1 MQSFR
6 TEIENPIV
14 EKDILDL
21 EQKIHAFNNQK
32 IDEEKFRSLRLAR
45 GVYGQRQQGVQMIRI
60 KLPLGKFTAQQLLRM
75 AEVSDEFAS
84 GNLHITTRQDI
95 QLHYVPLDLTPELWA
110 TLEKDKITLREAC
123 GNTVRN
129 VTASVY
135 AGIDPNEAFDLTPYA
150 HAFFEYFLRNPVCQE
165 MGRKFKV
172 AFSSSSDDQALTFIH
187 DLGFIPRI
195 KEGKRGFRVLLGG
208 GIGSQPVGANEVFDF
223 LEVERIIPFSEAVI
237 RVFDRYGERNRRNKA
252 RLKFLI
258 KEIGLEAFLELVRI
272 EEQGLPHD
280 TFPIQA
286 TERAV
291 KQPLYNGDETLEIDD
306 PAYKD
311 WKKTNLYVQKQ
322 KGFFAVGIPITVG
335 DIDSK
340 KARQLAKVIL
350 QFTRDDNRF
359 SYGQSILLRDV
370 KEKHLPALYLALK
383 ELQLDRVGFQR
394 INDIVACPGTDTC
407 NLGIASSM
415 GLAKVLQEVVEKE
428 YPDLIQK
435 YKIDIKISG
444 CMNACGQHT
453 LAHIGFQGMTVKSN
467 GKVAPATQILLG
479 GGVLG
484 NGTGRFADKVL
495 KVPSK
500 RTPAILRWILDDF
513 ESQRQNDEDFFAYY
527 DRKTKDYYYQ
537 NLKHHSEVEHLTADD
552 FVDWGVK
559 EKYEKA
565 IGIGECAGV
574 TIDLVQTLLFD
585 AKEALEWA
593 QEAHRENRFSDAVY
607 HAYNARIRAAKAILT
622 KGNAKINSHA
632 SIIDAFDP
640 QYPEYAKENGLS
652 FKEDILKTQENKPN
666 ATFAKIYVEQT
677 QPLLLWIE
685 NHCHVNVE

>member
-14 EKDILDL
+14 EKDILEL
-21 EQKIHAFNNQK
+21 EQKIHAFHNQK

-45 GVYGQRQQGVQMIRI
+45 GVYGQRQLGVQMIRI

-95 QLHYVPLDLTPELWA
+95 QLHYVPLDRTPDLWA
-110 TLEKDKITLREAC
+110 TLEKDEITLREAC

-135 AGIDPNEAFDLTPYA
+135 AGIDPNEAFDTTPYA
-150 HAFFEYFLRNPVCQE
+150 YAFFEYFLRNPVCQD

-172 AFSSSSDDQALTFIH
+172 AFSSSSEDQALTFIH
-187 DLGFIPRI
+187 DLGFIPTI

-223 LEVERIIPFSEAVI
+223 LQVERIIPFSEAVI

-286 TERAV
+286 TEREL
-291 KQPLYNGDETLEIDD
+291 KEPLYNSDDTLTIDD
-306 PAYKD
+306 PAYED
-311 WKKTNLYVQKQ
+311 WKKTNLYAQKQ
-322 KGFFAVGIPITVG
+322 KGFFAVGVPITVG

-340 KARQLAKVIL
+340 KARQLVKVIL
-350 QFTRDDNRF
+350 QFTKDDNRF
-359 SYGQSILLRDV
+359 SYGQSLLLRDV
-370 KEKHLPALYLALK
+370 NEKHLPALYLALK
-383 ELQLDRVGFQR
+383 ELQLERVGFQR

-415 GLAKVLQEVVEKE
+415 GLAKALQEVVEKE

-435 YKIDIKISG
+435 HKIDIKISG

-453 LAHIGFQGMTVKSN
+453 LAHIGFQGMTVRSN

-500 RTPAILRWILDDF
+500 RTPAVLRWILDDF
-513 ESQRQNDEDFFAYY
+513 ENQRQNDENFFAYY

-537 NLKHHSEVEHLTADD
+537 NLKHYSEVEHLTADD
-552 FVDWGVK
+552 FIDWGVK
-559 EKYEKA
+559 EKYQKA

-593 QEAHRENRFSDAVY
+593 QEAYGENRFSDAVH
-607 HAYNARIRAAKAILT
+607 HAYNARVRAAKAILT
-622 KGNAKINSHA
+622 QGNAKINSHA

-640 QYPEYAKENGLS
+640 QYPEYTKEKGLS
-652 FKEDILKTQENKPN
+652 FKEDILKMQKNKPT
-666 ATFAKIYVEQT
+666 ASFAKIYVEQT